1 MLQVGVVV
9 AFLVASALYAAPSV
23 IATLKGRRRWL
34 LVIALNIL
42 LGWSIVGW
50 LLALAL
56 ALDITPRRPAWTLR
70 ARKPRS
76 KLALATGPTPRPDDP
91 IRRDANDPP
100 EVRDD
105 VYAAWLDQGAA
116 IPEQISDA
124 KSS

>member
-9 AFLVASALYAAPSV
+9 AFLAASALYAAPSV
-23 IATLKGRRRWL
+23 VAILKGRRRWL
-34 LVIALNIL
+34 LVLAINIL

-56 ALDITPRRPAWTLR
+56 ALDITPRRPAWTIR

-76 KLALATGPTPRPDDP
+76 TPALAPPEQDDKLV
-91 IRRDANDPP
+91 RRDANDPP
-100 EVRDD
+100 EIHED
-105 VYAAWLDQGAA
+105 VYASWLDQGAA
-116 IPEQISDA
+116 IPGSSQNA